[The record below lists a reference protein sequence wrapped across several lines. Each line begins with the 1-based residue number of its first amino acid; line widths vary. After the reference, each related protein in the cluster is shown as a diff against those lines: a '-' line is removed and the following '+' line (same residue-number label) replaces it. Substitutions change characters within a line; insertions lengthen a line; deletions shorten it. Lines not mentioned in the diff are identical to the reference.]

1 VSDARYDPYDRESRR
16 DPYPAFAQLREHC
29 PVHHHTVPSV
39 EVQRTNSNPIVARPT
54 TDFYSVARYA
64 DVVAVLQDSK
74 TFASGQGPGPER
86 LVAQDGIGMLIYA
99 DEPHH
104 TRQRRIVVSA
114 FQPKVIN
121 PMRPAIEAICERLLD
136 EVGGVGT
143 EGGTAELVGAY
154 VEPVPIETIALVLGV
169 SAEDRDRF
177 KKWSDDT
184 LLAFGGDLAAYERSY
199 RSLVEFQEYFTDVI
213 TSRRRALARGGRLP
227 DDVLTHLIDAEY
239 EERQFS
245 DEELVMALQ
254 ILLLGAVDTTNHA
267 IGNGIHLLLTHPDA
281 RALLDRDPQRWATA
295 VEEILRFEAPAQAL
309 FRATTVDTT
318 VAGVLLPSDAK
329 VRVLFAAANRDP
341 ATFTDPDEF
350 RVDRSP
356 GEVRRHMSF
365 GRGAHAC
372 LGAALGRAML
382 EISLRTLFRRLPG
395 LRLDPDRPAVR
406 DLDRFHT
413 RTWASLPVRWDAG

>member
-1 VSDARYDPYDRESRR
+1 VSDLYDPYDRESRQ

-29 PVHHHTVPSV
+29 PVHHHVLPAV
-39 EVQRTNSNPIVARPT
+39 EVERTNSNPIVARPT
-54 TDFYSVARYA
+54 KEFYSIARYH
-64 DVVAVLQDSK
+64 DVVTVLQDNE

-86 LVAQDGIGMLIYA
+86 LVAPDGIGMLIYA

-104 TRQRRIVVSA
+104 ARQRRIVVAA

-121 PMRPAIEAICERLLD
+121 PMRPAIEDICERLLD
-136 EVGGVGT
+136 KVGT

-154 VEPVPIETIALVLGV
+154 VEPVPIETIALILGV
-169 SAEDRDRF
+169 RAEDRDRF

-213 TSRRRALARGGRLP
+213 TRRRQTLARGETLP
-227 DDVLTHLIDAEY
+227 KDVLTHLIDAEY

-267 IGNGIHLLLTHPDA
+267 IGNGIHLLLSHPDA
-281 RALLDRDPQRWATA
+281 RALLDREPQRWATA
-295 VEEILRFEAPAQAL
+295 IEEILRFEAPAQAL

-318 VAGVLLPSDAK
+318 VAGVPIPADAK

-356 GEVRRHMSF
+356 SEVRRHMSF

-372 LGAALGRAML
+372 LGAALGRTVL

-395 LRLDPDRPAVR
+395 LRLDPDQPATR

-413 RTWASLPVRWDAG
+413 RTWARLPVRWDAH